1 MEPLVSLSGSVC
13 RDCDKDKDRQVFYQP
28 LSIQILQTHK
38 DREENF
44 SLFFY
49 QALSIQTLQRQGQT
63 QTQRREDKIVS
74 TLIHSNIGRIDK
86 LLSYLTAKRRIF
98 EDKIYMCLY
107 LFMNIM

>member
-13 RDCDKDKDRQVFYQP
+13 RDCDKDKDRQV
-28 LSIQILQTHK
+28 
-38 DREENF
+38 
-44 SLFFY
+44 FY